1 MERILCPAVST
12 VNFEALRLVVLESA
26 PAMPNLDL
34 EPAAAV
40 ESRLALSR
48 EVATPAFV
56 YDEAGLDR
64 LIDTLDPVRRATG
77 CKVLF
82 SLKAFSFID
91 ALEMMAPRLDGFA
104 ASSLFEARLAREICG
119 RGAEVHLTSPGI
131 RPGDVDD
138 LASLCDYVSFNS
150 ISHLRVYGGRMAP
163 YTRLG
168 LRVNP
173 QLSFVPDDRYDPCRP
188 HSKLGVPLER
198 LTATVAADRGQIAGV
213 EGVHVHSNCDST
225 DLSQLLRTV
234 RHLDERLGPLL
245 HGLRWINLGGG
256 YLFDEA
262 GDVGQVVEAVAS
274 LESRYGL
281 QVYLEPG
288 AALVR
293 SAGFVVAS
301 VLDVF
306 PSEGMQVAV
315 LDTTVNHMP
324 EVLEYGFE
332 PDVCGHDDEAEME
345 YLLAGSTCLAGDVFG
360 VYRFAEPLEIGARV
374 VFGNAGA
381 YTLSKAHT
389 FNGVNLPS
397 VYALD
402 RSGGLT
408 LKKRYGY
415 GDFAE
420 RWGVGAVV
428 SG

>member
-1 MERILCPAVST
+1 
-12 VNFEALRLVVLESA
+12 
-26 PAMPNLDL
+26 MPNLDL

-56 YDEAGLDR
+56 YDEAGLHR
-64 LIDTLDPVRRATG
+64 LIDTLDPVKQATG

-91 ALEMMAPRLDGFA
+91 AIELMAPRLDGFA
-104 ASSLFEARLAREICG
+104 ASSLFEARLAREVCG

-150 ISHLRVYGGRMAP
+150 MSHLRVYGGRMAP
-163 YTRLG
+163 YTSLG

-198 LTATVAADRGQIAGV
+198 LMATVAADRGQIAGV

-225 DLSQLLRTV
+225 DLSQLLGTV

-245 HGLRWINLGGG
+245 HGMRWINLGGG

-262 GDVGQVVEAVAS
+262 GDVGQVVEAVAT

-306 PSEGMQVAV
+306 PSEGVQVAV

-332 PDVCGHDDEAEME
+332 PDVCGHDDEAEVE

-415 GDFAE
+415 GDYAE

>member
-1 MERILCPAVST
+1 MG
-12 VNFEALRLVVLESA
+12 
-26 PAMPNLDL
+26 
-34 EPAAAV
+34 AAWRPIRA
-40 ESRLALSR
+40 SGC
-48 EVATPAFV
+48 
-56 YDEAGLDR
+56 GLTR
-64 LIDTLDPVRRATG
+64 SCRSYPTTG
-77 CKVLF
+77 
-82 SLKAFSFID
+82 
-91 ALEMMAPRLDGFA
+91 
-104 ASSLFEARLAREICG
+104 
-119 RGAEVHLTSPGI
+119 T
-131 RPGDVDD
+131 
-138 LASLCDYVSFNS
+138 
-150 ISHLRVYGGRMAP
+150 
-163 YTRLG
+163 
-168 LRVNP
+168 
-173 QLSFVPDDRYDPCRP
+173 DPCRP

-234 RHLDERLGPLL
+234 RHLDENLGPLL

-262 GDVGQVVEAVAS
+262 GDIGPVIEAVAA
-274 LESRYGL
+274 LESTYGL

-306 PSEGMQVAV
+306 PSEGVQVAV

-332 PDVCGHDDEAEME
+332 PDVCGHDEEGEVE

-402 RSGGLT
+402 RSGGLK
-408 LKKRYGY
+408 LMKRFGY
-415 GDFAE
+415 GDYAE
-420 RWGVGAVV
+420 RWRVGSLV

>member
-1 MERILCPAVST
+1 MAVCKHLLIGPGGQA
-12 VNFEALRLVVLESA
+12 VRAVVLESA
-26 PAMPNLDL
+26 SAMPNLDL

-40 ESRLALSR
+40 ESRLASSR
-48 EVATPAFV
+48 EIATPAFV
-56 YDEAGLDR
+56 YDEAGIDR
-64 LIDTLDPVRRATG
+64 LVDTLDPVRRATG

-91 ALEMMAPRLDGFA
+91 AVEQMAPRLDGFA
-104 ASSLFEARLAREICG
+104 ASSLFEARLAREVCG

-131 RPGDVDD
+131 RPGEVDD
-138 LASLCDYVSFNS
+138 LGSLCDYVSFNS
-150 ISHLRVYGGRMAP
+150 MSHLRVYGGRMAP
-163 YTRLG
+163 YTSLG

-234 RHLDERLGPLL
+234 RHLGESLGPLL
-245 HGLRWINLGGG
+245 HGMRWINLGGG

-262 GDVGQVVEAVAS
+262 GDIGPVIEAVSA
-274 LESRYGL
+274 LESTYGL

-306 PSEGMQVAV
+306 PSEGVQVAV

-332 PDVCGHDDEAEME
+332 PDVCGHDEEGEVE

-402 RSGGLT
+402 ISGGLT
-408 LKKRYGY
+408 LKKRFGY
-415 GDFAE
+415 GDYAE
-420 RWGVGAVV
+420 RWRVGSLV

>member
-1 MERILCPAVST
+1 MR
-12 VNFEALRLVVLESA
+12 
-26 PAMPNLDL
+26 NLDL
-34 EPAAAV
+34 EPAIDV
-40 ESRLALSR
+40 ESRLAFSR
-48 EVATPAFV
+48 EVETPAFV
-56 YDEAGLDR
+56 YDEAGIDR
-64 LIDTLDPVRRATG
+64 LIDTLEPVRRATG
-77 CKVLF
+77 CRVLF
-82 SLKAFSFID
+82 SLKAFAFID
-91 ALEMMAPRLDGFA
+91 AIEQMAPRLDGFA
-104 ASSLFEARLAREICG
+104 ASSLFEARMAREVCG

-131 RPGDVDD
+131 RPGEVDE
-138 LASLCDYVSFNS
+138 LASLCDHVSFNS

-163 YTRLG
+163 YTSLG

-188 HSKLGVPLER
+188 HSKLGVPLDS
-198 LTATVAADRGQIAGV
+198 LAAMVADDRGQMAGV
-213 EGVHVHSNCDST
+213 EGIHIHSNCDST

-234 RHLDERLGPLL
+234 RHLDELLGSIL

-262 GDVGQVVEAVAS
+262 GDIGPVIEAVAA
-274 LESRYGL
+274 LESKYGL

-293 SAGFVVAS
+293 SAGFIVAS

-306 PSEGMQVAV
+306 PSGGMQVAV

-332 PDVCGHDDEAEME
+332 PDVCGHHEDGEME

-360 VYRFAEPLEIGARV
+360 TYRFAEPLDIGARV

-402 RSGGLT
+402 RLGSPR
-408 LKKRYGY
+408 LKKRYRY
-415 GDFAE
+415 GDYAE

-428 SG
+428 PG

>member
-1 MERILCPAVST
+1 M
-12 VNFEALRLVVLESA
+12 LESA
-26 PAMPNLDL
+26 SAMPNLDL
-34 EPAAAV
+34 QPAVDV

-48 EVATPAFV
+48 EVETPAFV
-56 YDEAGLDR
+56 YDEAGIDR

-77 CKVLF
+77 CRVLF
-82 SLKAFSFID
+82 SLKAFAFID
-91 ALEMMAPRLDGFA
+91 AIEQMAPRLDGFA
-104 ASSLFEARLAREICG
+104 ASSVFEARLAREVTG
-119 RGAEVHLTSPGI
+119 VGGEVHLTTPGI
-131 RPGDVDD
+131 RRGEVDD

-150 ISHLRVYGGRMAP
+150 MSHLRLYGGRLAP
-163 YTRLG
+163 YLSLG

-173 QLSFVPDDRYDPCRP
+173 QLSFVPDDRYDPCRL
-188 HSKLGVPLER
+188 HSKLGVPLDD
-198 LTATVAADRGQIAGV
+198 LAATMAADRGQLAGV

-225 DLSQLLRTV
+225 DLSELLRTV

-245 HGLRWINLGGG
+245 HELRWVNLGGG

-262 GDVGQVVEAVAS
+262 GDVGPVVEAVGA

-293 SAGFVVAS
+293 SAGFIVAS

-306 PSEGMQVAV
+306 PSGGMQVAV

-332 PDVCGHDDEAEME
+332 PDVCGHDDDAELE

-360 VYRFAEPLEIGARV
+360 VYRFAEPVEIGARV
-374 VFGNAGA
+374 VFSNAGA

-389 FNGVNLPS
+389 FNGVNLPL

-408 LKKRYGY
+408 LKKRFGY
-415 GDFAE
+415 GDYAE

-428 SG
+428 PG

>member
-1 MERILCPAVST
+1 
-12 VNFEALRLVVLESA
+12 
-26 PAMPNLDL
+26 MPNVDL

-40 ESRLALSR
+40 ESRFASSR

-56 YDEAGLDR
+56 YDEAGIDR
-64 LIDTLDPVRRATG
+64 LIDTLEPVRRATG
-77 CKVLF
+77 CKLLF

-91 ALEMMAPRLDGFA
+91 AVERMVPRLDGFA
-104 ASSLFEARLAREICG
+104 ASSLFEARLAREVCG

-131 RPGDVDD
+131 RPGEVDD
-138 LASLCDYVSFNS
+138 LASMCDHVSFNS
-150 ISHLRVYGGRMAP
+150 MSHLRVYGGRMAA
-163 YTRLG
+163 YTSLG

-188 HSKLGVPLER
+188 HSKLGVPLDR
-198 LTATVAADRGQIAGV
+198 LTETVEADNGQTAGV
-213 EGVHVHSNCDST
+213 EGIHVHSNCDST
-225 DLSQLLRTV
+225 DLSELLRTV
-234 RHLDERLGPLL
+234 RRLDERLGPLL
-245 HGLRWINLGGG
+245 HGLRWVNLGGG

-262 GDVGQVVEAVAS
+262 GDVGPVVEAVAA
-274 LESRYGL
+274 LESTYGL

-306 PSEGMQVAV
+306 PSEGVQVAV

-345 YLLAGSTCLAGDVFG
+345 YLLAGNTCLAGDVFG

-408 LKKRYGY
+408 LKKSYGY
-415 GDFAE
+415 GDYAE
-420 RWGVGAVV
+420 RWGMGSFV

>member
-1 MERILCPAVST
+1 
-12 VNFEALRLVVLESA
+12 
-26 PAMPNLDL
+26 MPNLDL

-40 ESRLALSR
+40 ESRLASSR
-48 EVATPAFV
+48 EIATPAFV
-56 YDEAGLDR
+56 YDEAGIDR
-64 LIDTLDPVRRATG
+64 LVDTLEPVRRATG

-91 ALEMMAPRLDGFA
+91 AVEQMAPRLDGFA
-104 ASSLFEARLAREICG
+104 ASSLFEARLAREVCG

-131 RPGDVDD
+131 RPGEVDD
-138 LASLCDYVSFNS
+138 LGSLCDYVSFNS
-150 ISHLRVYGGRMAP
+150 MSHLRVYGGRMAP
-163 YTRLG
+163 YTSLG

-234 RHLDERLGPLL
+234 RHLDENLGPLL

-262 GDVGQVVEAVAS
+262 GDIGPVIEAVAA
-274 LESRYGL
+274 LESTYGL

-306 PSEGMQVAV
+306 PSEGVQVAV

-332 PDVCGHDDEAEME
+332 PDVCGHDEEGEVE
-345 YLLAGSTCLAGDVFG
+345 YLLAGSTCLAGGRVRRLPVRRAAGDRGEGLIRQRRGLHAVQGAHLQRRQPPVGLRARHFGRPDVEEE
-360 VYRFAEPLEIGARV
+360 VRV
-374 VFGNAGA
+374 RRLRGEMEGWQPCIWLSGSWRSRRR
-381 YTLSKAHT
+381 TLAVGFST
-389 FNGVNLPS
+389 ILRGPS
-397 VYALD
+397 
-402 RSGGLT
+402 
-408 LKKRYGY
+408 
-415 GDFAE
+415 
-420 RWGVGAVV
+420 
-428 SG
+428 